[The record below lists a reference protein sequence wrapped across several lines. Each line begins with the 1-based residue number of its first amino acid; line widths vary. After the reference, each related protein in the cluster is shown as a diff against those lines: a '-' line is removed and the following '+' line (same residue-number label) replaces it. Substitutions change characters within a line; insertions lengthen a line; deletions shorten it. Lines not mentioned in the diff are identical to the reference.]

1 MTTKKVVT
9 VFCRFIPTLDRLEKD
24 LAACYEII
32 RLDGTIKVGDRK
44 KKLEELKKKAHKPI
58 VFLVSQVG
66 NEGLDFDAF
75 CNTVIH
81 FDGHYNPAVID
92 QRNGRVYRGSNK
104 FEDITVKQILLEAT
118 YDQRIKFIEQ
128 EKRKMKNFYLGDSD
142 LEQIFEKILKEN
154 QKLKKEHLKK
164 LVAFTI
170 NLEPHKGYLINGLK
184 KEIN

>member
-1 MTTKKVVT
+1 MPV
-9 VFCRFIPTLDRLEKD
+9 R
-24 LAACYEII
+24 
-32 RLDGTIKVGDRK
+32 DRK
-44 KKLEELKKKAHKPI
+44 KMLDELEKANKNAHKPI

-92 QRNGRVYRGSNK
+92 QRNGRVYRGKNGCK
-104 FEDITVKQILLEAT
+104 DITVKQILLEGT

-128 EKRKMKNFYLGDSD
+128 EKRKMKNFYLGDAN

-164 LVAFTI
+164 LVGFTI
-170 NLEPHKGYLINGLK
+170 NLEPHKGYLINGLE
-184 KEIN
+184 KELG